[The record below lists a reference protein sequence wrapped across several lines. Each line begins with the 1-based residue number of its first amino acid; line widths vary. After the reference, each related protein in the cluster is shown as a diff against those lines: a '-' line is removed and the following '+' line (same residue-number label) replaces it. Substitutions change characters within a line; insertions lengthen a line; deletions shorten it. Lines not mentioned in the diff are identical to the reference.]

1 MFSLGTKVQDVLLGH
16 PTSSCKL
23 LVEDHLEF
31 PRGGGLIGS
40 SWLNDVLSAVS

>member
-31 PRGGGLIGS
+31 PRVVRQHRGV
-40 SWLNDVLSAVS
+40 D